1 MNTKEQDLVD
11 KLRKAPNLSLFLD
24 YIAEKEAKLDGWKHA
39 GDGVIKV
46 MQGKAQML
54 DEIKRELSN
63 GR

>member
-11 KLRKAPNLSLFLD
+11 KLRKAPNLNLFLD
-24 YIAEKEAKLDGWKHA
+24 YLAEKEAKLDSWKHA